1 MLPAAPWPPPTS
13 SRLAAA
19 VRRAASGEPIIRVAG
34 VAKHFGGVQALR
46 DVSLSIRPG
55 EVHAFVG
62 ENGAGKSTLSK
73 ILAGLIQP
81 DEGELVVDGERVSFA
96 SPREALA
103 RGIATI
109 TQDLALVPGLT
120 VAQNVYLGAEP
131 RRWGFV
137 NRREL
142 ARRYATLAQETGF
155 DVPGSVPTGA
165 LRTADAQ
172 KVEIMRAV
180 SRDASVIIMDEPTA
194 ALSHD
199 DTQRLHQI
207 IAQIAASGRTVV
219 LISHFLDEVLEL
231 ADTIT
236 ILRDGA
242 LVRTG
247 PASDETP
254 ASLIEAMLGR
264 SIGSVFPPRLPPPDP
279 SVEPVLSVSSLY
291 APGITGVDLTVRP
304 GEIVGLAGL
313 VGAGRTELAHALYG
327 HARRTRGTVTLDGRD
342 HHPASPRDALADG
355 MYLIPESRKDS
366 GVLLGRSVT
375 ENVTLATLARF
386 ARLGVVRAGPQRRAT
401 AELTQRLS
409 IRARLNSPLW
419 SLSGGNQ
426 QKVLFARGLLRA
438 PRLLI
443 ADEPTRGVDVGS
455 RRAIYD
461 LIADQARAG
470 LGVLVISS
478 DFEEL
483 VGLAHRVLVMRGG
496 RIVAEL
502 TGGRINEHE
511 ILTAAFSP
519 EARSASTR
527 EGTP

>member
-1 MLPAAPWPPPTS
+1 VAAT
-13 SRLAAA
+13 
-19 VRRAASGEPIIRVAG
+19 VRRVASGGPIIRVTG
-34 VAKHFGGVQALR
+34 VSKHFGGVQALTN
-46 DVSLSIRPG
+46 VSISIMPG

-62 ENGAGKSTLSK
+62 ENGAGKSTLAK
-73 ILAGLIQP
+73 IISGLVEP
-81 DEGELVVDGERVSFA
+81 DGGEIIVDGEKVSFN
-96 SPREALA
+96 SPRDALA

-109 TQDLALVPGLT
+109 AQELALVPGLT

-137 NRREL
+137 RRREL
-142 ARRYATLAQETGF
+142 AKRYATLAQETGF
-155 DVPGSVPTGA
+155 HLPGYLPTAA

-199 DTQRLHQI
+199 DTGRLHQI
-207 IAQIAASGRTVV
+207 IRHLAATGRTVV
-219 LISHFLDEVLEL
+219 LISHFLSEVLDL
-231 ADTIT
+231 ADTVS
-236 ILRDGA
+236 ILRDGV

-247 PASDETP
+247 PASAETE

-264 SIGSVFPPRLPPPDP
+264 SLGSVFPPRQPPPAA
-279 SVEPVLSVSSLY
+279 SVAPVLTVANLRASGV
-291 APGITGVDLTVRP
+291 TGVSLTVRP

-313 VGAGRTELAHALYG
+313 IGAGRTELAYALYG
-327 HARRTRGTVTLDGRD
+327 HARRTHGTITLDGRGHD
-342 HHPASPRDALADG
+342 PGSPRDALRSG
-355 MYLIPESRKDS
+355 MFLIPESRKDS
-366 GVLLGRSVT
+366 GLILGQSVT
-375 ENVTLATLARF
+375 ENVTLSALARF
-386 ARLGVVRAGPQRRAT
+386 ARFGVIRAGRQRQAT
-401 AELTQRLS
+401 AELTERLS
-409 IRARLNSPLW
+409 IRARLTSALW
-419 SLSGGNQ
+419 TLSGGNQ
-426 QKVLFARGLLRA
+426 QKVLFARGLLRT

-502 TGGRINEHE
+502 TGSRMTEHD
-511 ILTAAFSP
+511 ILAAAFS
-519 EARSASTR
+519 EEQSTKDSTR
-527 EGTP
+527 EGTR